1 MSLPEEE
8 DFETRRQRLVGAIA
22 RQRTDLVEAYR
33 QLEKP
38 IRYTEYG
45 MKGFAFIRQNQWLL
59 TAAPALLGSVPSI
72 INLVSSAFGWRK
84 KKKVV
89 PIQRQAPSPEVAV
102 PTTTK
107 KLSRVSQAVM
117 GGVEQGLRAYNLYR
131 RVRSLI
137 P

>member
-8 DFETRRQRLVGAIA
+8 DFETRRQRLVGEIA
-22 RQRTDLVEAYR
+22 RQRVDLVDAYR

-59 TAAPALLGSVPSI
+59 TAAPALLGSIPSI
-72 INLVSSAFGWRK
+72 FNLVSMALGRGK
-84 KKKVV
+84 KKRNV
-89 PIQRQAPSPEVAV
+89 PVQRQAASAEAAAPNA
-102 PTTTK
+102 TK
-107 KLSRVSQAVM
+107 KISRVGQALM

>member
-1 MSLPEEE
+1 MSLPLEE
-8 DFETRRQRLVGAIA
+8 DFETRRQRLVGEIA
-22 RQRTDLVEAYR
+22 RQRVDLIEAYR

-45 MKGFAFIRQNQWLL
+45 MKGLAFIRQNQWLL
-59 TAAPALLGSVPSI
+59 TAAPALLGSIPSI
-72 INLVSSAFGWRK
+72 FNLVSMAFGK
-84 KKKVV
+84 KKKKAA
-89 PIQRQAPSPEVAV
+89 PIPRSAPPLETTA

-107 KLSRVSQAVM
+107 KISRVSQALM

>member
-8 DFETRRQRLVGAIA
+8 NFETHRQRLVGDIA
-22 RQRTDLVEAYR
+22 RQRVELVAAYS

-59 TAAPALLGSVPSI
+59 TVAPALLGSVPSL
-72 INLVSSAFGWRK
+72 INLASSAFGWRK
-84 KKKVV
+84 KKKAAPV
-89 PIQRQAPSPEVAV
+89 QRSAPSPEVAA
-102 PTTTK
+102 PATTK
-107 KLSRVSQAVM
+107 KLSRVSQALM
-117 GGVEQGLRAYNLYR
+117 GGVEQGLRAYNIYR